1 MSATSIK
8 NDFMV
13 PAPVRDSHE
22 QDNDRTGDGSA
33 AHREPPPLL
42 DTFSLAGLRKP
53 VLETFAFLAVA
64 VVLQRWCFGAAET
77 PGLPHLYWLPVLLAS
92 CQYGLSGGM
101 IAAAAAS
108 AVYWFGLSPPSA
120 AQDFYTY
127 AGTVAVQPAAWLAT
141 ALVIG
146 GLRNL
151 HIHQSREIS
160 DQLAACRRRA
170 KDLSNGLERATAE
183 INALER
189 RIAIDTGTAAA
200 LSRSLSLID
209 MSDRRAAA
217 ASYGELFHVGTGVA
231 TLTVYLRQ
239 ADGYAPVWAV
249 EEDTVRATKSMPLLS
264 STAIDAMMS
273 GNAVFEVS
281 GDPGEIEPAG
291 DRHVVGVPSTE
302 GTSEPLAVFVCYLD
316 RSQDVTR
323 FRRRADELSSA
334 LATILRACPGQS
346 SGARS

>member
-8 NDFMV
+8 NDFVV
-13 PAPVRDSHE
+13 PAAVRDGHE
-22 QDNDRTGDGSA
+22 QGSYRTGDGSA
-33 AHREPPPLL
+33 AHREPPLL

-53 VLETFAFLAVA
+53 VLETLAFLAVA
-64 VVLQRWCFGAAET
+64 VVLQRWFFGAAET

-127 AGTVAVQPAAWLAT
+127 AGTVAIQPAAWLAT

-151 HIHQSREIS
+151 HIHQSREMA

-170 KDLSNGLERATAE
+170 NDLSNGLERAAAE

-189 RIAIDTGTAAA
+189 RIAIDTGTVAA

-217 ASYGELFHVGTGVA
+217 ASYGELFHVGTGAA
-231 TLTVYLRQ
+231 TLTVYLKQ
-239 ADGYAPVWAV
+239 PDGYVPVWAV
-249 EEDTVRATKSMPLLS
+249 EEDTVRATKSMPLLP

-273 GNAVFEVS
+273 GSAVFEVS
-281 GDPGEIEPAG
+281 DDPGETEPAG
-291 DRHVVGVPSTE
+291 DRHVVRVPSF
-302 GTSEPLAVFVCYLD
+302 GGDSEPLAVFVCYLD

-323 FRRRADELSSA
+323 FRRRADELSGA
-334 LATILRACPGQS
+334 LATILHACPDQP
-346 SGARS
+346 SGART